1 MNNGT
6 IPARIEK
13 LFVAANRITIG
24 FMMGVMFILVFT
36 NVVTRYI
43 FGFSIATGE
52 EISTFLMIWITYL
65 GAGLALREGRHAA
78 IDLFQDLLPER
89 ARNAFRA
96 ALGVLILLFLAA
108 LAYYGVRFAL
118 FSWSQETVATQIP
131 KGIPYL
137 AVPVGAI
144 IFGAHLLF
152 IFRRWIH
159 REWEGQL
166 SGDDEMEEDIF

>member
-1 MNNGT
+1 MVNRT
-6 IPARIEK
+6 TLMKIETF
-13 LFVAANRITIG
+13 FVATNRAIIG
-24 FMMGVMFILVFT
+24 SMMGVMFILVFT

-78 IDLFQDLLPER
+78 IDLLQDLLPER

-118 FSWSQETVATQIP
+118 FAWSQETVATQIP

-144 IFGAHLLF
+144 IFGAHLIF
-152 IFRRWIH
+152 IFKRWIH
-159 REWEGQL
+159 REWEEQV
-166 SGDDEMEEDIF
+166 SGDDEMEEEMF